1 MLGLLIETAGTE
13 VGREVHA
20 TISDLVP
27 HDHEFARA
35 MLRLVQAM
43 RDTGALEQN
52 EAWHLLYW
60 ILDQMSDQ
68 WTETDAELVRLTA
81 AMKAIERSHGLADD
95 EYFHLDDAPA
105 DWLALSNAWDRR
117 LNIIWAGEF
126 TTLGEP
132 EMARLV
138 LTDELHEDPRLAHGR
153 ASLFRGG
160 PPETMSAAPL
170 SLRSEP
176 EVKVR
181 NKDIH

>member
-20 TISDLVP
+20 IISDLVA
-27 HDHEFARA
+27 HDLEFARE
-35 MLRLVQAM
+35 MMRLIQAM

-60 ILDQMSDQ
+60 TLERMSDQ
-68 WTETDAELVRLTA
+68 WTQTDAELVRLTTE
-81 AMKAIERSHGLADD
+81 MEEIERSHGLGDD

-117 LNIIWAGEF
+117 LNVIWAGEL

-138 LTDELHEDPRLAHGR
+138 VTDELHQDPRLAAGR
-153 ASLFRGG
+153 ARLFRGSRSEIV
-160 PPETMSAAPL
+160 PAAGL
-170 SLRSEP
+170 SLRSDP
-176 EVKVR
+176 EVDGR
-181 NKDIH
+181 D

>member
-20 TISDLVP
+20 IISDLVA
-27 HDHEFARA
+27 HDHEFARE
-35 MLRLVQAM
+35 MMRLVQAM

-60 ILDQMSDQ
+60 TLERMSDQ
-68 WTETDAELVRLTA
+68 WTQTDAELVRLTA
-81 AMKAIERSHGLADD
+81 AMVAIERSHGLSDD
-95 EYFHLDDAPA
+95 EDFHLDDAPP
-105 DWLALSNAWDRR
+105 DWLALSNQWDRR
-117 LNIIWAGEF
+117 LNAIWAGEF
-126 TTLGEP
+126 MTLGES

-138 LTDELHEDPRLAHGR
+138 ITDELHEDPRLADGR

-170 SLRSEP
+170 SLRSRSEG
-176 EVKVR
+176 KG
-181 NKDIH
+181 HS

>member
-13 VGREVHA
+13 VGSEVHA
-20 TISDLVP
+20 TISDLVA
-27 HDHEFARA
+27 HDHEFARE
-35 MLRLVQAM
+35 MLRLIQAM

-60 ILDQMSDQ
+60 ILEQMSDQ

-81 AMKAIERSHGLADD
+81 AMEAVERSHGLADD

-105 DWLALSNAWDRR
+105 DFLALSNAWDRR
-117 LNIIWAGEF
+117 LNVIWAGEL

-138 LTDELHEDPRLAHGR
+138 LTDELHEDPRLADGR

-160 PPETMSAAPL
+160 PPETMSAAPP
-170 SLRSEP
+170 SLRSRSEG
-176 EVKVR
+176 KA
-181 NKDIH
+181 HS